1 MSSTNS
7 PEQPQSRLDRE
18 LNEIL
23 ERSRNRP
30 ISFQEYVARKRNAIE
45 ARRHS
50 GTQRM
55 RRMKS
60 GPLRTVGQWTL
71 RIPLITALVLAL
83 LAVWL
88 APEFQFVASLLAL
101 GAAVMI
107 FAPFFLRRPGADP
120 MHQQRWR
127 GRIVS
132 SSPPAGRG
140 RGARS
145 WLDSAR
151 DRFGR

>member
-1 MSSTNS
+1 MSSTDS

-23 ERSRNRP
+23 EQSRNRP
-30 ISFQEYVARKRNAIE
+30 ISFHDHVARKRNAME

-50 GTQRM
+50 AAHRLCQL
-55 RRMKS
+55 KS
-60 GPLRTVGQWTL
+60 GPVRVVGHWAL
-71 RIPLITALVLAL
+71 RIPLVTALVLAL
-83 LAVWL
+83 IAVWL
-88 APEFQFVASLLAL
+88 APEYQFAASLLAL
-101 GAAVMI
+101 GAAAMI
-107 FAPFFLRRPGADP
+107 FVPFFLRRPDTDS
-120 MHQQRWR
+120 MHQNRWR
-127 GRIVS
+127 GRIIS
-132 SSPPAGRG
+132 SSPPVGRG